1 MAGTT
6 PSAIVLAGGESKRL
20 GRPKALVEVCG
31 TTMLEWAIDHLQ
43 TAGCDPIVVV
53 AHPTLVAHFESL
65 ATMAMVVENPHPERG
80 RTGSLQVGIR
90 SLRSSNHQP
99 TSVIMAPVDRP
110 GWNAT
115 LVRKLLD
122 HGGCAC
128 PQSNGRRGHPVLL
141 NAQAIDRVMSSEA
154 DEPLR
159 NLVSF
164 AAVDLEAPWLSLNI
178 DTVQDVEALQS
189 RESEL
194 LAYFGKGEGI

>member
-1 MAGTT
+1 MAGIT

-20 GRPKALVEVCG
+20 GRAKALVEVCG
-31 TTMLEWAIDHLQ
+31 KTMLEWAINHLQ

-65 ATMAMVVENPHPERG
+65 ATGAVIAENPHPERG

-141 NAQAIDRVMSSEA
+141 NGQAIDRIMSSDA

-159 NLVSF
+159 TLVSF
-164 AAVDLEAPWLSLNI
+164 ESVDLDAPWLSLNI
-178 DTVQDVEALQS
+178 DTVKDVEALES
-189 RESEL
+189 KESEL
-194 LAYFGKGEGI
+194 LAYFGEGEGI